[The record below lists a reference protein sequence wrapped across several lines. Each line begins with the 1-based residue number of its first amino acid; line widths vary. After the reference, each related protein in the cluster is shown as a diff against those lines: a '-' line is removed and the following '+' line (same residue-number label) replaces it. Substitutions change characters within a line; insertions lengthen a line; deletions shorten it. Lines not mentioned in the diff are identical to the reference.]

1 MKLSRILLEALI
13 KRLQPLLD
21 KKALELNIDKEE
33 LAQAIESISDNPN
46 VQVWLLSRFTSN
58 DIGRATEIKGAV
70 ASFERDKHRLE
81 NNNITSYTIDELLDL
96 FIPDGVLSKY
106 PNAVFRIDDPL
117 ALDGVEVFDKSGPMV
132 AYIISDADSL
142 KAMGEG
148 SKWCTRGSYPA
159 CRAEIYLTKNGP
171 QIIVVYNGRLVAQ
184 FSSDLEEIK
193 NQENNNIKLNDLYTM
208 GISQDKILG
217 LVRHIKPENLTK
229 FIKSHMDGVTGRMK
243 VLEDA
248 ILKVSDSALVI
259 PYCIAAGERWP
270 EGEQLLLNA
279 GFTHLIFEYARDVVG
294 KSTRGGD
301 RWPAGERVLIKHPA
315 YAFQYAQYV
324 IKGRWPE
331 AEEQLANYDDDS
343 ELTYGSLIS
352 IVLYAEMYR
361 RGEEWPEAERILIN
375 YPEYAL
381 MYATSA
387 RRSRWPEVESIDFA
401 GVWESDQAGPIKRP
415 QTLASLHKLCTEI
428 YDYAYK
434 FLRQI
439 GWPNG
444 EKMLS
449 RYSPINAMKYIF
461 NVLNR
466 GYGPEDRGRHWL
478 EGEKAMIT
486 YLKYHWST
494 STSYHIPFFLY
505 IKSFYEGVGLPEV
518 EPLFLQSNRPS
529 DVALACRY
537 ATEVLGRRWHKAEK
551 TIMQSTSIAR
561 QYAQSFPEAW
571 EEWQNPPF

>member
-1 MKLSRILLEALI
+1 M
-13 KRLQPLLD
+13 LD
-21 KKALELNIDKEE
+21 KKAIELNAGKEE
-33 LAQAIESISDNPN
+33 LAQAIETISGNPN
-46 VQVWLLSRFTSN
+46 VQTWLLSGFTSD
-58 DIGRATEIKGAV
+58 DINRTAEIKEALNN
-70 ASFERDKHRLE
+70 FERVRHRLA
-81 NNNITSYTIDELLDL
+81 NNNLVNYSIDQLLEMFPSSNIL
-96 FIPDGVLSKY
+96 GKY
-106 PNAVFRIDDPL
+106 PSEFCRVDDPL
-117 ALDGVEVFDKSGPMV
+117 KLDGVEIFDKSGPMI

-248 ILKVSDSALVI
+248 ILKVSDSGLIV
-259 PYCIAAGERWP
+259 PYCKAAGERWP

-294 KSTRGGD
+294 RSTRGRD
-301 RWPAGERVLIKHPA
+301 RWPEGERILIKHPA

-324 IKGRWPE
+324 LKDRWPE
-331 AEEQLANYDDDS
+331 AEEQIANYYNDS
-343 ELTYGSLIS
+343 EMTYGSLNS
-352 IVLYAEMYR
+352 LVLYAEMYR
-361 RGEEWPEAERILIN
+361 RGEEWLEAERILIN

-381 MYATSA
+381 RYARLA
-387 RRSRWPEVESIDFA
+387 RRSRWPEAEQLDFK
-401 GVWESDQAGPIKRP
+401 GIWNSGERLRRLDN
-415 QTLASLHKLCTEI
+415 LHKLCTEI

-449 RYSPINAMKYIF
+449 SYSPINAMKYIF

-478 EGEKAMIT
+478 EGEEAMIT
-486 YLKYHWST
+486 YLKYHWGT

-518 EPLFLQSNRPS
+518 EPFFLQSPI
-529 DVALACRY
+529 LACRY

-551 TIMQSTSIAR
+551 LIMQSTSIAR

>member
-1 MKLSRILLEALI
+1 MKLSRILLEAII

-21 KKALELNIDKEE
+21 KKAMELNAGKEE
-33 LAQAIESISDNPN
+33 LAQAIETISDNPN
-46 VQVWLLSRFTSN
+46 VQTWLLSKFTSE
-58 DIGRATEIKGAV
+58 DINRTAEIKEALNN
-70 ASFERDKHRLE
+70 FERVRHRLGDSNLVNYSIDQLLE
-81 NNNITSYTIDELLDL
+81 MFPSSNIL
-96 FIPDGVLSKY
+96 GKY
-106 PNAVFRIDDPL
+106 PSEFCRVDDPL
-117 ALDGVEVFDKSGPMV
+117 KLDGVEIFDKSGPMI
-132 AYIISDADSL
+132 AYIISDAESL
-142 KAMGEG
+142 KKMGEG
-148 SKWCTRGSYPA
+148 SKWCTRGSYPVS
-159 CRAEIYLTKNGP
+159 RAETYLTKNGP

-193 NQENNNIKLNDLYTM
+193 NQENHNIKLNDLYTM
-208 GISQDKILG
+208 GISQDKIID
-217 LVRHIKPENLTK
+217 LVRYIKPENLTK
-229 FIKSHMDGVTGRMK
+229 FIKIQMDGITGRMK

-248 ILKVSDSALVI
+248 ILKVSDSGLIV
-259 PYCIAAGERWP
+259 PYCKAAGERWP

-294 KSTRGGD
+294 RSTRGGD
-301 RWPAGERVLIKHPA
+301 RWFEGERILIKHPA

-324 IKGRWPE
+324 LKDRWPE
-331 AEEQLANYDDDS
+331 AEEHLANYDDS
-343 ELTYGSLIS
+343 EMTYGSLNS

-381 MYATSA
+381 RYARLA
-387 RRSRWPEVESIDFA
+387 RRSRWPEAEKLDFKGLWASGRIDRSTTA
-401 GVWESDQAGPIKRP
+401 LD
-415 QTLASLHKLCTEI
+415 KLCTEI
-428 YDYAYK
+428 YEYAYK
-434 FLRQI
+434 FLRNI

-449 RYSPINAMKYIF
+449 GYSPINAMKYIF

-478 EGEKAMIT
+478 EGEEAMII
-486 YLKYHWST
+486 YLTYHWST
-494 STSYHIPFFLY
+494 SASYHIPFFLY
-505 IKSFYEGVGLPEV
+505 IKSFYEGVGLPEA

-537 ATEVLGRRWHKAEK
+537 ATEVLGRRWRKAEK

>member
-1 MKLSRILLEALI
+1 MKLSSILLEALI

-21 KKALELNIDKEE
+21 KKALELNADKEE

-46 VQVWLLSRFTSN
+46 IQVWLLSKFTSG
-58 DIGRATEIKGAV
+58 DINRATEIKAAV

-81 NNNITSYTIDELLDL
+81 NNNISSYTIDELLDL

-159 CRAEIYLTKNGP
+159 CRAETYLTKNGP

-248 ILKVSDSALVI
+248 ILKVSDSALVT

-270 EGEQLLLNA
+270 EGEKMLLNA

-301 RWPAGERVLIKHPA
+301 RWPEGERVLIKHPA

-324 IKGRWPE
+324 LKDRWPE
-331 AEEQLANYDDDS
+331 AEEQLANYHDDS
-343 ELTYGSLIS
+343 EMTYGSLNS

-381 MYATSA
+381 RYARLA
-387 RRSRWPEVESIDFA
+387 RRSRWPEVEQLDFK
-401 GVWESDQAGPIKRP
+401 GISSKR
-415 QTLASLHKLCTEI
+415 LGNLDNFHKLCTEI
-428 YDYAYK
+428 YEYAYK
-434 FLRQI
+434 FLRHI

-449 RYSPINAMKYIF
+449 SYSPINTMKYIF

-486 YLKYHWST
+486 YLKYHWGT

-505 IKSFYEGVGLPEV
+505 IKSFYEGVGLPEA
-518 EPLFLQSNRPS
+518 EPFFLQSPI
-529 DVALACRY
+529 LACRY

-551 TIMQSTSIAR
+551 LIMPNTSIAR